1 MAGLIMEDTMSL
13 IHLAN
18 EVNYGKIY
26 LKAKDSSD
34 QKSQLPTPVS
44 KLSLQL
50 GSRRTQ
56 STCRTLKVT
65 KGL

>member
-1 MAGLIMEDTMSL
+1 MEDTMSL

-34 QKSQLPTPVS
+34 QKSQ
-44 KLSLQL
+44 
-50 GSRRTQ
+50 
-56 STCRTLKVT
+56 
-65 KGL
+65 

>member
-1 MAGLIMEDTMSL
+1 MSL
-13 IHLAN
+13 IYLTN

-34 QKSQLPTPVS
+34 QKSQQPTPVS
-44 KLSLQL
+44 KLSLHL
-50 GSRRTQ
+50 ESRRSQ

>member
-1 MAGLIMEDTMSL
+1 MEDTMSL

-34 QKSQLPTPVS
+34 QKKKPIAHSCKQVVFAAGVQKNS
-44 KLSLQL
+44 KHL
-50 GSRRTQ
+50 
-56 STCRTLKVT
+56 
-65 KGL
+65 

>member
-1 MAGLIMEDTMSL
+1 MEDTMSL

-34 QKSQLPTPVS
+34 QKKQIAHSCKQVVFAAGVQKNS
-44 KLSLQL
+44 KHLQN
-50 GSRRTQ
+50 T
-56 STCRTLKVT
+56 
-65 KGL
+65 